1 MIMMMLMMMTLSIK
15 AFVSMHEFIAMMCC
29 WFSGFG
35 PDPQLLR
42 RSVRPM
48 T

>member
-1 MIMMMLMMMTLSIK
+1 MMMLMMMTLSIK
-15 AFVSMHEFIAMMCC
+15 AFVSMHGFIAMMCC